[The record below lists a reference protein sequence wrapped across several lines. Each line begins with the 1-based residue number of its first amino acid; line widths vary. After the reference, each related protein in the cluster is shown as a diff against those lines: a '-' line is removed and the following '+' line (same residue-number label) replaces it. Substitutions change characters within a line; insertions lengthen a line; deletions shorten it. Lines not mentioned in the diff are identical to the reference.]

1 MNDQF
6 AIPVIR
12 ETDASSLESICLALA
27 DGGLKILEITLMSES
42 ALPVI
47 SKLSKNNDLLIGAG
61 TVLNRQQAEK
71 AIAAGAKFLV
81 SPGLNE
87 DAVKYSGSQNIPFYP
102 GVMTP
107 SEIMRAQELGCE
119 MVKIFPASNLG
130 GISYIKAMHGPFP
143 KMKWMATGGIGLK
156 DLNEYLK
163 SPVTCV
169 GLGSQM
175 TPSEKIKA
183 KDWKALQQ
191 LAEAHVSEVRKN
203 K

>member
-1 MNDQF
+1 
-6 AIPVIR
+6 
-12 ETDASSLESICLALA
+12 
-27 DGGLKILEITLMSES
+27 
-42 ALPVI
+42 
-47 SKLSKNNDLLIGAG
+47 
-61 TVLNRQQAEK
+61 
-71 AIAAGAKFLV
+71 
-81 SPGLNE
+81 
-87 DAVKYSGSQNIPFYP
+87 
-102 GVMTP
+102 
-107 SEIMRAQELGCE
+107 
-119 MVKIFPASNLG
+119 
-130 GISYIKAMHGPFP
+130 MHGPFP